1 MIEIIKNIRLRLK
14 KRPKLKL
21 ILKVASILYSSI
33 VIFSLL
39 MISFITDTLSELVKY
54 FDSMT
59 ILVVTLL
66 ILEFYNSVGIGL
78 FFGEYLV
85 EINELSRKTSGVNKI
100 KESRV
105 VKLIMLFQ
113 MFYLIPG
120 IIIIV
125 LGSVIFFFLLIIL
138 IILIFKIF
146 VFISISL
153 IILFFAL

>member
-78 FFGEYLV
+78 F
-85 EINELSRKTSGVNKI
+85 
-100 KESRV
+100 
-105 VKLIMLFQ
+105 
-113 MFYLIPG
+113 
-120 IIIIV
+120 
-125 LGSVIFFFLLIIL
+125 
-138 IILIFKIF
+138 
-146 VFISISL
+146 
-153 IILFFAL
+153 